1 MPCQKLVLSILLIK
15 EAFITLKKTK
25 EKEEEEAYILSS
37 NAH

>member
-1 MPCQKLVLSILLIK
+1 MLLIK

-25 EKEEEEAYILSS
+25 EEEEEAYFFSS

>member
-1 MPCQKLVLSILLIK
+1 MLLIK

-25 EKEEEEAYILSS
+25 EEEEEAYIFSS